1 MPLFAQ
7 LCNLFGRKRVMVFI
21 FAAYTLGSGICG
33 GANGGAMI
41 IGGRV
46 IQGIGSGGLQMAAE
60 IIISDMVPLR
70 YRGNYVATLL
80 LVGTIGYTLGP
91 FLGGIIVERTTWRWV
106 SPTRPAQKVRATN

>member
-1 MPLFAQ
+1 
-7 LCNLFGRKRVMVFI
+7 
-21 FAAYTLGSGICG
+21 
-33 GANGGAMI
+33 MI